1 MKCGHD
7 TGPEKQGHQ
16 REGVVACAL
25 QRCTYCQMHAEAGA
39 LMCRQAAPAKN
50 KARTAAKQARQDYTL
65 ALMPHMGDLLRL
77 SQTSGGRVCL
87 LILSVG

>member
-1 MKCGHD
+1 MHCGHD
-7 TGPEKQGHQ
+7 TGPEKQGNH
-16 REGVVACAL
+16 AFAL
-25 QRCTYCQMHAEAGA
+25 QRCTYCQLHAEAGA

-50 KARTAAKQARQDYTL
+50 KAKTAAKQARQDYTL